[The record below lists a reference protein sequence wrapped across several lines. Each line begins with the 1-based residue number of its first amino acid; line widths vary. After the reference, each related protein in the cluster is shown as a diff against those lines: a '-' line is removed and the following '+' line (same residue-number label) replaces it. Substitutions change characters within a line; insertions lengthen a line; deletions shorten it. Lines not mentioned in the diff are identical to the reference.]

1 MEHNMT
7 DYEET
12 KETFK
17 LQVPEYY
24 NFGFDVVDK
33 WAEDKTKLAAIWA
46 NVTGKSIRKYTFWD
60 ISRQSNQF
68 ANLLLNMGIKKGD
81 IIFVMIP
88 RIPEWFAVIIGG
100 KLGEWVSYDMEME
113 KCSPYLSLI

>member
-1 MEHNMT
+1 MT

-33 WAEDKTKLAAIWA
+33 WAEDKTKLAD
-46 NVTGKSIRKYTFWD
+46 NPTS
-60 ISRQSNQF
+60 
-68 ANLLLNMGIKKGD
+68 LLTY
-81 IIFVMIP
+81 F
-88 RIPEWFAVIIGG
+88 
-100 KLGEWVSYDMEME
+100 
-113 KCSPYLSLI
+113 

>member
-33 WAEDKTKLAAIWA
+33 WAEDKTKLAD
-46 NVTGKSIRKYTFWD
+46 NPTS
-60 ISRQSNQF
+60 
-68 ANLLLNMGIKKGD
+68 LLTY
-81 IIFVMIP
+81 F
-88 RIPEWFAVIIGG
+88 
-100 KLGEWVSYDMEME
+100 
-113 KCSPYLSLI
+113 